1 MPLGCVETKIAK
13 LPTLTL
19 SLSGMMT
26 LIETASGSRLLKGA
40 KNSQNMLKRV
50 NGWNRVEL
58 ELNGNRKKRKS
69 GRNRFTRHAT
79 PLRREDTRNA

>member
-1 MPLGCVETKIAK
+1 M
-13 LPTLTL
+13 LTL
-19 SLSGMMT
+19 SLSWMMT

-58 ELNGNRKKRKS
+58 ELNGNGKKKRKS
-69 GRNRFTRHAT
+69 DKNRFTRHAT
-79 PLRREDTRNA
+79 PLRKEDTRNA